1 MNTVTCVHCMVN
13 ITPLITQTTIT
24 TEFAPTS
31 TEHSVPACDKPVPF
45 YVYQHCSVGR
55 QTKCDR

>member
-1 MNTVTCVHCMVN
+1 MVN

-31 TEHSVPACDKPVPF
+31 TE
-45 YVYQHCSVGR
+45 QCSSLW
-55 QTKCDR
+55 QTSTFLCVSAL